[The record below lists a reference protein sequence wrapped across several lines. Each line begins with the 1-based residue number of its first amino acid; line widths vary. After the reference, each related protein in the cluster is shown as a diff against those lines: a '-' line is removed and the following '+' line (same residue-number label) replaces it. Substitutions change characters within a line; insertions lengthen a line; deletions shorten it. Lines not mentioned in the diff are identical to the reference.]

1 MKVRDLI
8 KLIEQDGWYHVEQQG
23 AIGIITTRLNR
34 AQLRFQASLAKIFLK
49 ALETA

>member
-8 KLIEQDGWYHVEQQG
+8 KLIEQDGWYTFEQQE
-23 AIGIITTRLNR
+23 AIGTITTQPNR
-34 AQLRFQASLAKIFLK
+34 AQLFPGNPAKTFPK